1 MTLPRRTRWHPLL
14 EGEAAARAWATL
26 DPLTEELCTLPTGKD
41 PGASLA
47 QGRSGLALF
56 FSYLDT
62 LRPGR
67 GHGTRATA
75 LLDEAIASLAETPM
89 DASLYEGFPGVAWAV
104 EHLGPRGE
112 DASGDIDAA
121 LLELLGQSPWSSAY
135 DLVEGLVG
143 LGVYA
148 LERLARPTGAPLLEQ
163 VVERLGELA
172 RRQGPGLTW
181 WTSPEWM
188 RPGMRALHPEG
199 WFNLGV
205 AHGVPGVVGVLGAA
219 CAHGV
224 AVERA
229 RPLLEGA
236 VDWLLA
242 QETPGDTGGFP
253 SWMEPGGAR
262 GPVARTA
269 WCYGDPGVAAV
280 LLSVARALDVPAW
293 ETRARAIAH
302 RAATRLPERTRVAD
316 AGLCHGA
323 AGLGHLLNRVAQS
336 TGDEVLAE
344 AARRWLERALELWR
358 PSHEEGPGLLT
369 GAAGTGLA
377 LLAAVGEREPGWDR
391 MLLASLAGPPA

>member
-1 MTLPRRTRWHPLL
+1 
-14 EGEAAARAWATL
+14 
-26 DPLTEELCTLPTGKD
+26 
-41 PGASLA
+41 
-47 QGRSGLALF
+47 LALF
-56 FSYLDT
+56 FSHLDT
-62 LRPGR
+62 PRPGQ
-67 GHGTRATA
+67 GHGAHATA
-75 LLDEAIASLAETPM
+75 LLEGAIASLAETPM
-89 DASLYEGFPGVAWAV
+89 DASLYEGFTGVAWAV

-112 DASGDIDAA
+112 DASEDIDAA
-121 LLELLGQSPWSSAY
+121 LLELLGHSPWNSAY

-148 LERLARPTGAPLLEQ
+148 LERLARPTGAPLLEG
-163 VVERLGELA
+163 VVARLGELA
-172 RRQGPGLTW
+172 RPHDAGLTW

-188 RPGMRALHPEG
+188 RPGLRVHHPEG

-236 VDWLLA
+236 VAWLLA
-242 QETPGDTGGFP
+242 QEAPGDAGGFP

-269 WCYGDPGVAAV
+269 WCYGDPGVAAM

-293 ETRARAIAH
+293 EARARAMAR
-302 RAATRLPERTRVAD
+302 RAAARLPERTRVTD

-323 AGLGHLLNRVAQS
+323 AGLGHLLNRVAQA
-336 TGDEVLAE
+336 TGDEALAE
-344 AARRWLERALELWR
+344 AARRWLGRAVELWR

-377 LLAAVGEREPGWDR
+377 LLAAVGEAAPGWDR
-391 MLLASLAGPPA
+391 VMLASLAGPDAG

>member
-1 MTLPRRTRWHPLL
+1 MTLPPRTRWHPLL
-14 EGEAAARAWATL
+14 EGEAAASAWATL
-26 DPLTEELCTLPTGKD
+26 DALTEELCTLPTGKD

-47 QGRSGLALF
+47 HGRSGLALF
-56 FSYLDT
+56 FSHLDT
-62 LRPGR
+62 QRQGR
-67 GHGTRATA
+67 GHGARATV
-75 LLDEAIASLAETPM
+75 LLEAAIASLAETPM

-104 EHLGPRGE
+104 EHLGPPGE
-112 DASGDIDAA
+112 DVGGDIDAA
-121 LLELLGQSPWSSAY
+121 LLELLGQSPWSSTY

-148 LERLARPTGAPLLEQ
+148 LERRARPTGAPLLEQ

-188 RPGMRALHPEG
+188 RSEMRARHPEG

-236 VDWLLA
+236 VAWLLA
-242 QETPGDTGGFP
+242 QEAPGDMGGFP

-280 LLSVARALDVPAW
+280 LLAVARALDVPAW
-293 ETRARAIAH
+293 ERRARAIAH
-302 RAATRLPERTRVAD
+302 RAAARPPERTRVAD

-323 AGLGHLLNRVAQS
+323 AGLGHLLNRVAQG
-336 TGDEVLAE
+336 TGDEALAE
-344 AARRWLERALELWR
+344 AARRWLLRALELWR

-391 MLLASLAGPPA
+391 VLLASLAGPPP